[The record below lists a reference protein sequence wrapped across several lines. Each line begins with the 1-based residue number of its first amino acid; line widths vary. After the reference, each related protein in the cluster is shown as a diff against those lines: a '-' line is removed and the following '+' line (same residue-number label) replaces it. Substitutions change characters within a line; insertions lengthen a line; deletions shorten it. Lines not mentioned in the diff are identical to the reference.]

1 MSIEVG
7 LAELAQALAKHPFA
21 YLLTVGDSPRPHVV
35 ASSVSVRDGVVVVP
49 DVGRRS
55 RAALELNPAAT
66 LLAPPAEPGGY
77 SLIVDGTATLTEDA
91 VLVTPSR
98 AVLHRPAP
106 APVAAPQD
114 GSCGADCVPIPLQQ
128 GN

>member
-21 YLLTVGDSPRPHVV
+21 YLLTVGDAPRPHVV
-35 ASSVSVRDGVVVVP
+35 ASSVAVRDGVVTVA
-49 DVGRRS
+49 DAGRRT
-55 RAALELNPAAT
+55 RTAIAVNPAVT

-77 SLIVDGTATLTEDA
+77 SLIVDGTGVLTDDA

-106 APVAAPQD
+106 MPAAAPAD
-114 GSCGADCVPIPLQQ
+114 GSCGQDCVPIPLDQ

>member
-7 LAELAQALAKHPFA
+7 LTELAATLRRHPFA
-21 YLLTVGDSPRPHVV
+21 YLVTVGDQSRAHVV
-35 ASSVSVRDGVVVVP
+35 ASSVRMSDGVVVVP
-49 DVGRRS
+49 DAGRRS
-55 RAALELNPAAT
+55 RNAVMVNPLVM

-77 SLIVDGTATLTEDA
+77 SLIVDGTAELTIEA
-91 VLVTPSR
+91 VLVTPTR

-106 APVAAPQD
+106 EPVAEID
-114 GSCGADCVPIPLQQ
+114 GECVHDCVKIPLEQ